1 MRQAGPIREA
11 GTILAPSPA
20 EGYSGSVWLAHP
32 MTVASA
38 GQVNGETD
46 LEATGGLVMLP
57 KRRARRS
64 VAAGAFAILAM
75 SILVAIRTANGSVAP
90 ASNPGITSNQTEN
103 IASIFIRKNDLNFHH
118 LPGAVF
124 SVEGVAGTKTTDAEG
139 GACFTG
145 LPQNVTLKV
154 TEISPPPG
162 YTLPNPNYQMVHV
175 DNDGDCTSRDV
186 LFVDAPAAS
195 SSPSGS
201 ASGTASGSASPSGSA
216 SGTASGSA
224 SASSSSSPE
233 GSVQGT
239 SGSPEGSVKAA
250 TGSPGSVP
258 NTAYEPSGANS
269 ALLSFF
275 LLALLVSLSTMASMY
290 ASRIRRRR

>member
-1 MRQAGPIREA
+1 
-11 GTILAPSPA
+11 
-20 EGYSGSVWLAHP
+20 V
-32 MTVASA
+32 TVAGA

-46 LEATGGLVMLP
+46 LKATGGLVMLP
-57 KRRARRS
+57 KRRARGS
-64 VAAGAFAILAM
+64 VAAGAFAILGM
-75 SILVAIRTANGSVAP
+75 SILLATRTANASVAP

-201 ASGTASGSASPSGSA
+201 ASGTASGSAS
-216 SGTASGSA
+216 GSA

-250 TGSPGSVP
+250 TGSPAVSVP
-258 NTAYEPSGANS
+258 NTAYGPSGPNS
-269 ALLSFF
+269 TLLSVF
-275 LLALLVSLSTMASMY
+275 LLALLVSLSTLASMY

>member
-1 MRQAGPIREA
+1 
-11 GTILAPSPA
+11 
-20 EGYSGSVWLAHP
+20 
-32 MTVASA
+32 
-38 GQVNGETD
+38 VNGETD
-46 LEATGGLVMLP
+46 LKATGGLVMLP

-75 SILVAIRTANGSVAP
+75 SILVAIRTANASVAS
-90 ASNPGITSNQTEN
+90 ASNPGISSNQTEN
-103 IASIFIRKNDLNFHH
+103 TASIFIRKNDLNFHH
-118 LPGAVF
+118 LAGAVF

-162 YTLPNPNYQMVHV
+162 YTLPDPNSQMVHV

-224 SASSSSSPE
+224 SASSSGSPE

-250 TGSPGSVP
+250 TGSPAVSVP
-258 NTAYEPSGANS
+258 NTAYGPSGPNS
-269 ALLSFF
+269 TLLSVF
-275 LLALLVSLSTMASMY
+275 LLALLVSLSTLASMY
-290 ASRIRRRR
+290 ASRIRRR